1 MKSLSSDLTGT
12 LIGSMTNQNSS

>member
-12 LIGSMTNQNSS
+12 LIGSVTNQNSS